1 MMELKLEGLLRK
13 QAAVQVHEYLR
24 KELSETDEIDVR
36 AAYVLRDLFDCRV
49 CAGHIMQVY
58 VKGIMD
64 SVTDTSGQL
73 IFETERK
80 VSPEEAEQITARV
93 MQRELR
99 MPKAAEEDKVVMS
112 GEISKDEAFL
122 LLGREPEPVL
132 IDVRTRRE
140 FEAGHIKRAENIPL
154 MELLKNPY
162 GASVCLGDGILV
174 YCEEGTQSRIAAQ
187 CLLEAGYRNVQ
198 YFAWEKE
205 E

>member
-1 MMELKLEGLLRK
+1 MGLKLEGLLRK

-24 KELSETDEIDVR
+24 EKLSEADEIDVR
-36 AAYVLRDLFDCRV
+36 AAYSLRDLFDCRV

-73 IFETERK
+73 IFGTERK

-99 MPKAAEEDKVVMS
+99 KPKAAEEDKTVMP
-112 GEISKDEAFL
+112 GEISEDEAFL
-122 LLGREPEPVL
+122 LLGRAPEPVL
-132 IDVRTRRE
+132 IDVRTKRE

-154 MELLKNPY
+154 MEILKNPY
-162 GASVCLGDGILV
+162 GASACLGDGILV
-174 YCEEGTQSRIAAQ
+174 YCEEGMQSRIAAQ

-198 YFAWEKE
+198 YFAWKKE

>member
-1 MMELKLEGLLRK
+1 MGLKLEGLLRK

-24 KELSETDEIDVR
+24 EKLSEADEIDVR
-36 AAYVLRDLFDCRV
+36 AAYSLRDLFDCRV

-64 SVTDTSGQL
+64 SVTDMSGQL
-73 IFETERK
+73 IFGTERK
-80 VSPEEAEQITARV
+80 VSPEEAEQIVARV
-93 MQRELR
+93 TQRELR
-99 MPKAAEEDKVVMS
+99 KPKTAEGDKTILP

-140 FEAGHIKRAENIPL
+140 FESGHIKRAENIPL

-162 GASVCLGDGILV
+162 GASTCLNDGILV
-174 YCEEGTQSRIAAQ
+174 CCEEGMQSRIAAQ

-198 YFAWEKE
+198 YFAWKKE